1 MEKGWI
7 KLYRQIFDCS
17 IWSSREA
24 FDKRSA
30 WIDILLSASHKDVKM
45 LVDGKTAI
53 IPRGSFMFSIE
64 KLSVRLTVCEEC
76 LWVLSGTA
84 SNRTLRSQSTVTQIL
99 FHCCLYGI

>member
-64 KLSVRLTVCEEC
+64 KLSVRCPGIKSNAF
-76 LWVLSGTA
+76 LSCWKM
-84 SNRTLRSQSTVTQIL
+84 NKW
-99 FHCCLYGI
+99 